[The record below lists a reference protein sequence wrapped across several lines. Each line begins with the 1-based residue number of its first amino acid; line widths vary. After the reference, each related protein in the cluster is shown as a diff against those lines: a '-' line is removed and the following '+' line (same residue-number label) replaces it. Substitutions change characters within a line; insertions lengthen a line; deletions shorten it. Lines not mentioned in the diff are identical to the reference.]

1 MLLRWRGVD
10 APTLTKHWQEWYETH
25 IGACWPSSARHK
37 KRTKIGPAALST
49 RISATSVRKMR
60 SGARLPHFWGLLV
73 ASRPSLG
80 HLLGAPGRLLAALGR
95 LLATFWALSGAFWL
109 VLGAPWVNV
118 ASRGRPGPRFYVVF
132 GAPGVDLG
140 PLLGQVWAVL
150 LRTMA

>member
-1 MLLRWRGVD
+1 MVLPWFSWFSPHCKHCAQAEKHRKIAPGALRGELL
-10 APTLTKHWQEWYETH
+10 AKLLQ
-25 IGACWPSSARHK
+25 
-37 KRTKIGPAALST
+37 
-49 RISATSVRKMR
+49 KMR

-118 ASRGRPGPRFYVVF
+118 GSRGRPGPRFYVVF

-140 PLLGQVWAVL
+140 PLLGQVWALL
-150 LRTMA
+150 LRTIA